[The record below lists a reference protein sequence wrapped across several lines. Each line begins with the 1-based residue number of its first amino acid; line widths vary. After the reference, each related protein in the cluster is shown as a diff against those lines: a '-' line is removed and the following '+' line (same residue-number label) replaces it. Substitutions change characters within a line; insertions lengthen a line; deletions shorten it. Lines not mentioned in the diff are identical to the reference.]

1 MSGFGVPA
9 SALAQ
14 IAQALRAQG
23 VVDDAQYDRLVVA
36 AQAPWW
42 LMLLQTLAA
51 WVASVLI
58 LASFM
63 LPLTLLGDHALVRA
77 LAGVLLCGMAV
88 ALFRRDRLFTGQMA
102 LAFSLAGQALVVS
115 ATGSGWG
122 AFFDGGR
129 LWAVTGLAIAAAM
142 MWPRSTSLHR
152 SLCALLMA
160 FHAGALIGEW
170 AGLAVY
176 GAGLAAAVAGLWLS
190 RPYWAATRNG
200 GQLAA
205 FARGG
210 TVAAL
215 ALPAIVGGVGVGVG
229 AGAWR
234 FVLAGGG
241 PFAPQAGVL
250 SIGAGLVFVA
260 VVGRLTTT
268 VDGRTRRAALA
279 AALVLAIVSQPAPG
293 LLVAG
298 SLALACVHGGHRGF
312 AALALAAAVAYVG
325 EYYYRLDT
333 TLLVKS
339 ALMAISGGV
348 LLALRHALRAAD
360 RAGAARSGTVGPA
373 SGGTRGE
380 TPGATHGVGR
390 ALKAATGLR
399 LGVVAAFALVLGVT
413 GHAVIDRERVL
424 DEGRVVLFELAPVD
438 PRSLMQG
445 DYMALRFA
453 LDDGLPRRNG
463 APAGPPPRFAYLD
476 IDAEGRAR
484 LAGVGEALS
493 QPPARVAVRIRM
505 RDGAPSVGPNAFFFQ
520 EGQAAAF
527 EGARWGEF
535 RVAADGT
542 ALLTHLRD
550 EKLQRLGAPRP

>member
-1 MSGFGVPA
+1 MSGLGFPA
-9 SALAQ
+9 SEVAQ
-14 IAQALRAQG
+14 AIEALRAQG
-23 VVDDAQYDRLVVA
+23 VVDEAQYARMLAA
-36 AQAPWW
+36 AQVPWW

-58 LASFM
+58 LSSFM
-63 LPLTLLGDHALVRA
+63 LPLTLLGDHAVVRA
-77 LAGVLLCGMAV
+77 LAGVLLCALAV

-160 FHAGALIGEW
+160 FHAGALIGEGT
-170 AGLAVY
+170 GLAVY
-176 GAGLAAAVAGLWLS
+176 GAGLAAGLAVLWLS
-190 RPYWAATRNG
+190 RPQWAGTRNG
-200 GQLAA
+200 GLLAA
-205 FARGG
+205 LTRGS

-215 ALPAIVGGVGVGVG
+215 ALPAIVGVMGDD
-229 AGAWR
+229 AGR
-234 FVLAGGG
+234 FVLAGGAA
-241 PFAPQAGVL
+241 FAPQAGVL

-268 VDGRTRRAALA
+268 ADGRTRRAALA

-293 LLVAG
+293 LLVAA

-339 ALMAISGGV
+339 ALMVISGGV
-348 LLALRHALRAAD
+348 LLALRHALPATD
-360 RAGAARSGTVGPA
+360 SAGAERTGTEGPA
-373 SGGTRGE
+373 SGGVRSE
-380 TPGATHGVGR
+380 TPGATQGVGG
-390 ALKAATGLR
+390 ALNAAAVLR
-399 LGVVAAFALVLGVT
+399 LGVAAALVLVIGLT

-453 LDDGLPRRNG
+453 IDDALPRRAG
-463 APAGPPPRFAYLD
+463 APAGPLPRYAYVD
-476 IDAEGRAR
+476 VAADGRAS
-484 LAGVGEALS
+484 LAGVGEDL
-493 QPPARVAVRIRM
+493 PAPSSSVAVRIRM

-520 EGQAAAF
+520 EGQAAVF
-527 EGARWGEF
+527 EDARWGEF

>member
-1 MSGFGVPA
+1 MSGLGFPA
-9 SALAQ
+9 SEVAQ
-14 IAQALRAQG
+14 AAQALRAQG
-23 VVDDAQYDRLVVA
+23 VVDEAQYARMLAA
-36 AQAPWW
+36 AQVPWW

-58 LASFM
+58 LSSFM
-63 LPLTLLGDHALVRA
+63 LPLTLLGDHAVVRA
-77 LAGVLLCGMAV
+77 LAGVLLCALAV

-160 FHAGALIGEW
+160 FHAGALIGEG

-215 ALPAIVGGVGVGVG
+215 ALPAIVGVVG

-234 FVLAGGG
+234 FVLASGA

-250 SIGAGLVFVA
+250 SIAAGSMFFA
-260 VVGRLTTT
+260 VVAHLTTT
-268 VDGRTRRAALA
+268 ADGRTRRAALA

-293 LLVAG
+293 LLVAA

-333 TLLVKS
+333 TLLMKS
-339 ALMAISGGV
+339 ALMVISGGV
-348 LLALRHALRAAD
+348 LLALRHALPATD
-360 RAGAARSGTVGPA
+360 SAGAERTGTEGPA
-373 SGGTRGE
+373 SGGVRSE
-380 TPGATHGVGR
+380 TPGATQGVGG
-390 ALKAATGLR
+390 ALNAAAVLR
-399 LGVVAAFALVLGVT
+399 LGVAAALVLVVGLT

-424 DEGRVVLFELAPVD
+424 DEGHVVLFELAPVD

-453 LDDGLPRRNG
+453 IDDALPRRAG
-463 APAGPPPRFAYLD
+463 APAAPLPRYAYVD
-476 IDAEGRAR
+476 VAADGRAS
-484 LAGVGEALS
+484 LAGVGEDL
-493 QPPARVAVRIRM
+493 PAPSSSVVVRIRM

-520 EGQAAAF
+520 EGQAAVF
-527 EGARWGEF
+527 EDARWGEF

>member
-1 MSGFGVPA
+1 MSGFGFPA
-9 SALAQ
+9 PAT
-14 IAQALRAQG
+14 AQAVEVLRAQG
-23 VVDDAQYDRLVVA
+23 VVDDGQRDRLLSA
-36 AQAPWW
+36 AQVPWW

-51 WVASVLI
+51 WVASLLI
-58 LASFM
+58 LSSFM
-63 LPLTLLGDHALVRA
+63 LPLSLLVDHALVRA
-77 LAGVLLCGMAV
+77 LAGVALCAV
-88 ALFRRDRLFTGQMA
+88 AVVLFRRERLFTAHMA

-129 LWAVTGLAIAAAM
+129 LWAATGLVVAAAM

-160 FHAGALIGEW
+160 FHAGAVIGEGT
-170 AGLAVY
+170 GLAVY
-176 GAGLAAAVAGLWLS
+176 GAGLAAAVAVLWLS
-190 RPYWAATRNG
+190 RPQWAGSRHGAR
-200 GQLAA
+200 LAA

-210 TVAAL
+210 AVAAL
-215 ALPAIVGGVGVGVG
+215 ALPAIVGV
-229 AGAWR
+229 AGGDVWR
-234 FVLAGGG
+234 FVLAGGS
-241 PFAPQAGVL
+241 PFAPQADAM

-260 VVGRLTTT
+260 VVTHITTT
-268 VDGRTRRAALA
+268 GEARTRLAALA

-293 LLVAG
+293 LLVAS
-298 SLALACVHGGHRGF
+298 SLALACFRGGHRGF

-339 ALMAISGGV
+339 ALMAISGVV
-348 LLALRHALRAAD
+348 LLALRHALPATD
-360 RAGAARSGTVGPA
+360 SAGADWIGTEGPA
-373 SGGTRGE
+373 SGGVRKE
-380 TPGATHGVGR
+380 TPSATQGLGG

-399 LGVVAAFALVLGVT
+399 LGVAAALVLVVGLA

-453 LDDGLPRRNG
+453 IDDALPRR
-463 APAGPPPRFAYLD
+463 AGTATGPLPRFAHVELAAD
-476 IDAEGRAR
+476 GRAS
-484 LAGVGEALS
+484 LAGVGDDL
-493 QPPARVAVRIRM
+493 PAPSATVAVRIRL

-520 EGQAAAF
+520 EGQAAVF

-550 EKLQRLGAPRP
+550 EKLQRLGMP

>member
-1 MSGFGVPA
+1 MSGFGFPA
-9 SALAQ
+9 PAT
-14 IAQALRAQG
+14 AQAVEVLRAQG
-23 VVDDAQYDRLVVA
+23 VVDDAQRDRLLSA
-36 AQAPWW
+36 AQVPWW

-51 WVASVLI
+51 WVASLLI
-58 LASFM
+58 LSSFM
-63 LPLTLLGDHALVRA
+63 LPLSLLVDHALVRA
-77 LAGVLLCGMAV
+77 LAGVALCAV
-88 ALFRRDRLFTGQMA
+88 AVVLFRRERLFTAQMA

-129 LWAVTGLAIAAAM
+129 LWAATGLVVAAVM
-142 MWPRSTSLHR
+142 MWPRSMSLHR
-152 SLCALLMA
+152 SLCALLLV
-160 FHAGALIGEW
+160 FHAGALIGEGP
-170 AGLAVY
+170 GLSLF
-176 GAGLAAAVAGLWLS
+176 GAGLTAAVAALWLS
-190 RPYWAATRNG
+190 RPHWVATRNG
-200 GQLAA
+200 GQVAA
-205 FARGG
+205 LTRGG

-215 ALPAIVGGVGVGVG
+215 ALPAVIGVVGDD
-229 AGAWR
+229 AWR
-234 FVLAGGG
+234 LVLAGGS
-241 PFAPQAGVL
+241 PFVPQAGVL
-250 SIGAGLVFVA
+250 SIGAGLVLVA
-260 VVGRLTTT
+260 VVARLAATT
-268 VDGRTRRAALA
+268 DRRTRGAALA
-279 AALVLAIVSQPAPG
+279 AALLLAIVSQPAPG

-298 SLALACVHGGHRGF
+298 SQGRGSKKAGHRGF

-339 ALMAISGGV
+339 ALMAISGVV
-348 LLALRHALRAAD
+348 LLALRHALPATD
-360 RAGAARSGTVGPA
+360 SAGADWIGTEGPA
-373 SGGTRGE
+373 SGGVRKE
-380 TPGATHGVGR
+380 TPSATQGVGG

-399 LGVVAAFALVLGVT
+399 LGVAAALVLVVGLA

-453 LDDGLPRRNG
+453 IDDALPRR
-463 APAGPPPRFAYLD
+463 AGTATGPLPRFAHVELAAD
-476 IDAEGRAR
+476 GRAS
-484 LAGVGEALS
+484 LAGVGDDL
-493 QPPARVAVRIRM
+493 PAPSATVAVRIRL

-520 EGQAAAF
+520 EGQAAVF

-550 EKLQRLGAPRP
+550 EKLQRLGMP

>member
-1 MSGFGVPA
+1 MSGFGFPA
-9 SALAQ
+9 SAV
-14 IAQALRAQG
+14 AQAAEALRTQG
-23 VVDDAQYDRLVVA
+23 VVDDEQHDRLLAA
-36 AQAPWW
+36 AQVPWW

-58 LASFM
+58 LSSFM
-63 LPLTLLGDHALVRA
+63 LPLALLGDHALVRA
-77 LAGVLLCGMAV
+77 IAGVVLCAVAV

-152 SLCALLMA
+152 SLCALLVT
-160 FHAGALIGEW
+160 FHAGALIGEGT
-170 AGLAVY
+170 GLTVY
-176 GAGLAAAVAGLWLS
+176 GAGLAAGVAVLWLW
-190 RPYWAATRNG
+190 RPQWAATPNG

-215 ALPAIVGGVGVGVG
+215 ALPAVVGVVG
-229 AGAWR
+229 EDAWR
-234 FVLAGGG
+234 FVLAGGS
-241 PFAPQAGVL
+241 PFAPHAGVL

-260 VVGRLTTT
+260 VVAHLTTT
-268 VDGRTRRAALA
+268 AAARTRWAALA

-293 LLVAG
+293 LLVAS
-298 SLALACVHGGHRGF
+298 SLALACFRGGHRGF
-312 AALALAAAVAYVG
+312 AALALAAVVAYVG

-339 ALMAISGGV
+339 VLMAISGAV
-348 LLALRHALRAAD
+348 LLALRHALPATDSAGAD
-360 RAGAARSGTVGPA
+360 RTGTEGPV
-373 SGGTRGE
+373 SGGVRKE
-380 TPGATHGVGR
+380 TPSATQGVGG

-399 LGVVAAFALVLGVT
+399 VGVAAALVLVVGLTV
-413 GHAVIDRERVL
+413 HAVIDRERVL
-424 DEGRVVLFELAPVD
+424 DEGRIVLFELAPVD

-453 LDDGLPRRNG
+453 IDDALPRRAG
-463 APAGPPPRFAYLD
+463 APAGPLPRFAYVNVAAD
-476 IDAEGRAR
+476 GRAS
-484 LAGVGEALS
+484 LAGIGDDL
-493 QPPARVAVRIRM
+493 PAPSTTVAVRIRL

-520 EGQAAAF
+520 EGQAAVF

-535 RVAADGT
+535 RVAANGT

>member
-1 MSGFGVPA
+1 MSGLGFPA
-9 SALAQ
+9 SEVAQ
-14 IAQALRAQG
+14 AAQALRGQG
-23 VVDDAQYDRLVVA
+23 VVDEAQYARMLAA
-36 AQAPWW
+36 AQVPWW

-58 LASFM
+58 LSSFM
-63 LPLTLLGDHALVRA
+63 LPLTLLGDHAVVRA
-77 LAGVLLCGMAV
+77 LAGVLLCALAV

-160 FHAGALIGEW
+160 FHAGALIGEG

-190 RPYWAATRNG
+190 RPQWAATRNG

-215 ALPAIVGGVGVGVG
+215 ALPAIVGVVG

-234 FVLAGGG
+234 FVLASGA
-241 PFAPQAGVL
+241 PFAPQSGVL
-250 SIGAGLVFVA
+250 SIAAGLMLVA
-260 VVGRLTTT
+260 VVAHLTTT
-268 VDGRTRRAALA
+268 ADGRTRRAALA

-293 LLVAG
+293 LLVAA

-333 TLLVKS
+333 TLLMKS
-339 ALMAISGGV
+339 ALMVISGGV
-348 LLALRHALRAAD
+348 LLALRHALPATD
-360 RAGAARSGTVGPA
+360 SAGAERTGTEGPA
-373 SGGTRGE
+373 SGGVRSE
-380 TPGATHGVGR
+380 TPGATQGVGG
-390 ALKAATGLR
+390 ALKAAAGLR
-399 LGVVAAFALVLGVT
+399 LGVAAALVLVVGLT

-453 LDDGLPRRNG
+453 IDDALPRRAG
-463 APAGPPPRFAYLD
+463 APAGPLPRYAYVD
-476 IDAEGRAR
+476 VAADGRAS
-484 LAGVGEALS
+484 LAGVGEDL
-493 QPPARVAVRIRM
+493 PAPSSSVAVRIRM

-520 EGQAAAF
+520 EGQAAVF
-527 EGARWGEF
+527 EDARWGEF